1 MVTTKA
7 FERSIVWHSYIIQ
20 AIRAFGQ
27 WPLWSPNSRYEGL
40 AREAGTDQETARKVL
55 EAAKAKEE
63 SRRRQPA
70 PPPPPGSISQ
80 SAASRKYGIGS
91 ATISRWASAGYIPIV
106 LRTRRE
112 VYIDE
117 AKLLKVINCFK
128 KSPGQGKK
136 TVKRKFA
143 S

>member
-7 FERSIVWHSYIIQ
+7 FERSINISDTIAQEV
-20 AIRAFGQ
+20 
-27 WPLWSPNSRYEGL
+27 
-40 AREAGTDQETARKVL
+40 GTDQETVRRVL
-55 EAAKAKEE
+55 QAAKAKEE
-63 SRRRQPA
+63 SRRRRPA
-70 PPPPPGSISQ
+70 PPPPTGGISQ
-80 SAASRKYGIGS
+80 SAASRKYGVARI
-91 ATISRWASAGYIPIV
+91 TIWGWVHRKKQNGEYYIPV
-106 LRTRRE
+106 LLKTKKE

-117 AKLLKVINCFK
+117 AKLAEVVECFK